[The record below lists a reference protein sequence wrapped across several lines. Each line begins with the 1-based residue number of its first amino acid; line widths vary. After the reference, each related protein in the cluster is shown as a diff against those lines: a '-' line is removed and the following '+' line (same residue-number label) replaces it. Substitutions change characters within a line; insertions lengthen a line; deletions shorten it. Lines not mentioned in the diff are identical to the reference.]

1 MKEQHIPKFLKEEL
15 SKYLCVLIK
24 HKPLATWYRATPY
37 MTKIMAMYNNIPEK
51 YMVQSYTAADKR
63 LNDYFPRQSEMFVR
77 NWFRKNV
84 DSFYND
90 ANVKTYM
97 DEYYPEGME

>member
-15 SKYLCVLIK
+15 SKYVCVLIK
-24 HKPLATWYRATPY
+24 HKPLATWYSATPY

-63 LNDYFPRQSEMFVR
+63 LNDYFPKQSEMFAR
-77 NWFRKNV
+77 KWFRTNLEPFCTTDNIKM
-84 DSFYND
+84 
-90 ANVKTYM
+90 YM
-97 DEYYPEGME
+97 DRYYPEGME

>member
-37 MTKIMAMYNNIPEK
+37 MTKIMAMYKNIPEK
-51 YMVQSYTAADKR
+51 YIVQSYTSADLR
-63 LNDYFPRQSEMFVR
+63 LNDYLLRQSEMFVR

-90 ANVKTYM
+90 DNVKTYM
-97 DEYYPEGME
+97 DKYCPEGME

>member
-1 MKEQHIPKFLKEEL
+1 MKEQHIPKFLKKEI
-15 SKYLCVLIK
+15 SKYVCVIIK
-24 HKPLATWYRATPY
+24 HKHLATWYRATPY

-51 YMVQSYTAADKR
+51 NIIQSYTASDLR
-63 LNDYFPRQSEMFVR
+63 LHGYFPKQSEMFVR

-97 DEYYPEGME
+97 DKYYPEGME

>member
-1 MKEQHIPKFLKEEL
+1 MKTQYIPKFLKEEL
-15 SKYLCVLIK
+15 SKYLCVLMTNK
-24 HKPLATWYRATPY
+24 QLTTWYRATPY

-51 YMVQSYTAADKR
+51 YMVQSYTSADLR
-63 LNDYFPRQSEMFVR
+63 LNDYLPRQSEMFVR

-97 DEYYPEGME
+97 DKYYPEGME